1 MKKGIN
7 VLGKGTAMIMAAAL
21 VLSQTMPVNVLAKD
35 KVSKEETVYV
45 NAGANGDV
53 EKVTVS
59 ARLKNQGDTDVI
71 EDYTNLKNIQNVKGD
86 ETFTQAGDGSLTW
99 TSEGEDIFYQGET
112 DESLPVDVKVSY
124 YLDGKKMSPEE
135 MAGKSGDV
143 KIRFDYTNHSR
154 EKVKVDG
161 KEIEVT
167 TPFTMITAMIL
178 PSDVFSEVEVKN
190 GRVVS
195 DGDKNIAVG
204 MALPGLRDSLKLETV
219 DELNDID
226 IPEYVEVTAHA
237 EKFELA
243 LTATAA
249 MTGNLDEAKL
259 DKIDSLDD
267 LKEDIEDLTDA
278 SEQLVE
284 GTGELAEGMD
294 SMQSSLKTYTDGVDS
309 ANQGAKELAKGL
321 KTLNANKKDLKKG
334 TDSLTSGLKELKT
347 GTKNLKA
354 GINKYTK
361 GASTLDEGIG
371 AAAQGAASLQTG
383 AQVLSQSL
391 TQYTAGVKKLQQGI
405 SQMSET
411 LSGSAEAIG
420 KASAAAEGLAANAKK
435 LEGEVSK
442 LNGEIEKLSSLSNN
456 LSSYQS
462 KVESWVGGVADAAEG
477 INSKAE
483 EQADAQATEK
493 ARAAA
498 KQAVSDAVSGME
510 LPEEDKNK
518 IINSVSDITVSGID
532 IEADG
537 EVKSALKNFP
547 TFDMPQIS
555 MDVDGIS
562 SLLTEMEQQS
572 KALSGLSGISS
583 MTGGVQELKDGAD
596 NLAANNKA
604 LLAGMKE
611 LKTGIDTL
619 SGAMTKL
626 EKGASELTGNNK
638 DLTDGAGSLDTG
650 AGKLYTGSKKLDA
663 GVKKANEAIA
673 LLTKGSV
680 NLSLGTDKLADA
692 GTQVNSGAD
701 KLAQGASELDDG
713 MNEFDE
719 EGISQIA
726 DLAGDDVENVVNHL
740 KAVKKADQ
748 NYQTFGGIKE
758 GEKGS
763 VKFLIETAPIET
775 EDE

>member
-1 MKKGIN
+1 
-7 VLGKGTAMIMAAAL
+7 
-21 VLSQTMPVNVLAKD
+21 
-35 KVSKEETVYV
+35 
-45 NAGANGDV
+45 
-53 EKVTVS
+53 
-59 ARLKNQGDTDVI
+59 
-71 EDYTNLKNIQNVKGD
+71 
-86 ETFTQAGDGSLTW
+86 
-99 TSEGEDIFYQGET
+99 
-112 DESLPVDVKVSY
+112 
-124 YLDGKKMSPEE
+124 
-135 MAGKSGDV
+135 
-143 KIRFDYTNHSR
+143 
-154 EKVKVDG
+154 
-161 KEIEVT
+161 
-167 TPFTMITAMIL
+167 
-178 PSDVFSEVEVKN
+178 
-190 GRVVS
+190 
-195 DGDKNIAVG
+195 
-204 MALPGLRDSLKLETV
+204 
-219 DELNDID
+219 
-226 IPEYVEVTAHA
+226 
-237 EKFELA
+237 
-243 LTATAA
+243 
-249 MTGNLDEAKL
+249 
-259 DKIDSLDD
+259 
-267 LKEDIEDLTDA
+267 
-278 SEQLVE
+278 
-284 GTGELAEGMD
+284 
-294 SMQSSLKTYTDGVDS
+294 
-309 ANQGAKELAKGL
+309 
-321 KTLNANKKDLKKG
+321 
-334 TDSLTSGLKELKT
+334 
-347 GTKNLKA
+347 
-354 GINKYTK
+354 
-361 GASTLDEGIG
+361 
-371 AAAQGAASLQTG
+371 
-383 AQVLSQSL
+383 
-391 TQYTAGVKKLQQGI
+391 
-405 SQMSET
+405 
-411 LSGSAEAIG
+411 
-420 KASAAAEGLAANAKK
+420 
-435 LEGEVSK
+435 
-442 LNGEIEKLSSLSNN
+442 
-456 LSSYQS
+456 
-462 KVESWVGGVADAAEG
+462 
-477 INSKAE
+477 
-483 EQADAQATEK
+483 
-493 ARAAA
+493 
-498 KQAVSDAVSGME
+498 ME
-510 LPEEDKNK
+510 LPEEDKNT